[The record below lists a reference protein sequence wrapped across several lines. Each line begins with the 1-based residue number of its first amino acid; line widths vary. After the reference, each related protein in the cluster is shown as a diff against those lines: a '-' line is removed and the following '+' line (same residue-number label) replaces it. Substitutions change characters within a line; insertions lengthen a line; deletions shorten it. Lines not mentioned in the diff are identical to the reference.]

1 MDAARRHPLPGRSVT
16 SDLRLHTSSPRWKPT
31 GLRPPPLKR
40 AGGSVEAFWVIE
52 PEASRPDAT
61 AVFRRLVDN
70 VRLVIAGNDE
80 AVEMAVVC
88 LMAEGNLLL
97 EGVPGV
103 GKTTLAR
110 ALAVSLGGR
119 FSRVQATPDLLPSD
133 LTGISVYDQAHGEFR
148 FVPGPVF
155 ANVVLV
161 DEINR
166 TPPRTQSALLEPME
180 ERQVTVDGVT
190 HVLPA
195 PYLVI
200 ATENPVEQHGT
211 YPLPEGQLDR
221 FALSVRV
228 GYPDEDGATALVHR
242 QLHRH
247 PLHDLGAIVAPEQ
260 VVATQRAVRDVHVDH
275 KIVAYAVALAAAT
288 REVPDVALGASP
300 RASVW
305 LVRCAQ
311 ARAFGGGR
319 DYVLPDD
326 VKALAEPVLAHRLVP
341 KVRTNGDGVRR
352 VVRRVLDEVP
362 VPLYAT
368 AG

>member
-1 MDAARRHPLPGRSVT
+1 M
-16 SDLRLHTSSPRWKPT
+16 
-31 GLRPPPLKR
+31 
-40 AGGSVEAFWVIE
+40 IE
-52 PEASRPDAT
+52 PEPARADAT
-61 AVFRRLVDN
+61 AVFRRLVEN

-80 AVEMAVVC
+80 AVETAAVC
-88 LMAEGNLLL
+88 LLAEGNLLL

-110 ALAVSLGGR
+110 ALAISLGGR

-190 HVLPA
+190 HRLPA

-200 ATENPVEQHGT
+200 ATENPIEQHGT

-228 GYPDEDGATALVHR
+228 AYPDEDGATALVQR
-242 QLHRH
+242 QLQRH
-247 PLHDLGAIVAPEQ
+247 PLRDLDAVLEPGE
-260 VVATQRAVRDVHVDH
+260 VVTAQRAVRDVHVDE
-275 KIVAYAVALAAAT
+275 KVIAYAVALVRAT
-288 REVPDVALGASP
+288 REAPDVALGASP

-311 ARAFGGGR
+311 ARAVGGGR

-326 VKALAEPVLAHRLVP
+326 VKALAEPVLAHRIVP
-341 KVRTNGDGVRR
+341 KVRAGSGAARQ
-352 VVRRVLDEVP
+352 VVARVLDEVP
-362 VPLYAT
+362 VPLHAT